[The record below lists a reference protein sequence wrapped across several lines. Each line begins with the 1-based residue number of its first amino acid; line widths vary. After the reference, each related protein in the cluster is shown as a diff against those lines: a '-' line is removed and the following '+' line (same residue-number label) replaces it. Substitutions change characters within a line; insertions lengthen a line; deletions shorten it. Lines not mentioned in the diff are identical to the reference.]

1 MQANNFYIYEHI
13 RPDTGMV
20 FYVGKGSG
28 WRSGVTQHRNPYW
41 VRIVAKVGG
50 FNVRK
55 IVENVDEELAFLAEQ
70 ERIDQLKRLGV
81 KLSNLTDGGE
91 GSANPSEETRRKMSE
106 CRKGEKN
113 PRFNLNSRR
122 QKRLRGEMPK
132 VPKEVM
138 SANMRA
144 NHWSKTGVYSPPKGF
159 KRSEEVKAKLRGSRQ
174 SVSGGNN
181 PKAKRIIY
189 NQKEFFCIKDFA
201 IFLNVNYKTLV
212 QKIRAVKRTVFT
224 TEDFDFLTNRRI
236 AFN

>member
-1 MQANNFYIYEHI
+1 MFYVYEHI
-13 RPDTGMV
+13 RPDTIAV

-41 VRIVAKVGG
+41 ARIVAKAGG

-81 KLSNLTDGGE
+81 KLCNLTDGGE

-106 CRKGEKN
+106 RRRGEKN
-113 PRFNLNSRR
+113 PRFNPNSLR
-122 QKRLRGEMPK
+122 QKRLRGELK

-144 NHWSKTGVYSPPKGF
+144 NHWSKTGVYVPAKGI
-159 KRSEEVKAKLRGSRQ
+159 KRSEEARLKMKEAHKNMPLKECPHCGYKGKPVSLNRWHFDKCKLKG
-174 SVSGGNN
+174 
-181 PKAKRIIY
+181 
-189 NQKEFFCIKDFA
+189 E
-201 IFLNVNYKTLV
+201 
-212 QKIRAVKRTVFT
+212 
-224 TEDFDFLTNRRI
+224 
-236 AFN
+236 

>member
-1 MQANNFYIYEHI
+1 MFYVYEHI

-28 WRSGVTQHRNPYW
+28 WRSGATQHRNSYW
-41 VRIVAKVGG
+41 SRIVAKAGG

-91 GSANPSEETRRKMSE
+91 GASNPSEETRRKMSE

-113 PRFNLNSRR
+113 PRFNINSRR
-122 QKRLRGEMPK
+122 QRYARKEF
-132 VPKEVM
+132 VSKEVI

-144 NHWSKTGVYSPPKGF
+144 NHWSKTGVYSPPKGT
-159 KRSEEVKAKLRGSRQ
+159 KRSEEDRLKMKEGQRNVPLKECLHCGYKARPMNISRWHNDNCKHK
-174 SVSGGNN
+174 GEKN
-181 PKAKRIIY
+181 
-189 NQKEFFCIKDFA
+189 E
-201 IFLNVNYKTLV
+201 
-212 QKIRAVKRTVFT
+212 
-224 TEDFDFLTNRRI
+224 
-236 AFN
+236 